1 MERTKT
7 VTNHRGRVNVGV
19 SRVARLEAALAAAG
33 TAKPQDTPFSSLPV
47 ALLTMNGYS
56 MDTEPCL
63 SPPLVGKPEKVAQMK
78 NASNICKSK
87 AKGVLPEEE
96 EDQMC

>member
-56 MDTEPCL
+56 MDTEISSTFDAGSGMVVSGL
-63 SPPLVGKPEKVAQMK
+63 AEENGMFMMNGTIRTMQVEEAQ
-78 NASNICKSK
+78 
-87 AKGVLPEEE
+87 
-96 EDQMC
+96 